1 MSKNKENQ
9 EGPIIDVEE
18 ALSSWEKKI
27 EQNKKS
33 YAIVLGSI
41 ILVVAVYFVWAKL
54 YVAPRESEA
63 QSLMFHAE
71 RYFANDSIDKALF
84 GDGNNLGFIDIIEE
98 YGVTSSANLAH
109 YYMGI
114 GLLKKGEY
122 EGAIDHL
129 KKFSSGDHIVSSI
142 ALGAIG
148 DAYSELGDMEEAAD
162 YYLKAARNNENKFTT
177 PIYLMRAGLAF
188 ESLGNWSDAVKA
200 YEKIKEDFAET
211 TEGREVEKFLARAKA
226 SNEINR

>member
-1 MSKNKENQ
+1 MSKNKEKQ
-9 EGPIIDVEE
+9 EEPIIDVEE
-18 ALSSWEKKI
+18 TLSTWEKKI

-33 YAIVLGSI
+33 YAVVLGSI
-41 ILVVAVYFVWAKL
+41 ILVVAVYFIWAKL
-54 YVAPRESEA
+54 YVAPKESEA
-63 QSLMFHAE
+63 QSLMYHAE

-84 GDGNNLGFIDIIEE
+84 GDGNNPGFLDIIED

-109 YYMGI
+109 YYMGV

-129 KKFSSGDHIVSSI
+129 KKFSSNDVIVSSI

-148 DAYSELGDMEEAAD
+148 DAYAELGDMDEAAD

-188 ESLGNWSDAVKA
+188 EATGRWNDAVKA
-200 YEKIKEDFAET
+200 YEKIQEDFAET
-211 TEGREVEKFLARAKA
+211 NEGREVEKYLARAKA
-226 SNEINR
+226 ANN